1 MKIDQTEVDALAARP
16 SESLN
21 LEVKSWIDPS
31 APEGAAKIVRAA
43 LALRNRNGGYLVV
56 GFKDKTLEPDIGNEP
71 PDVRAAFHLDKIQG
85 LVSRH
90 ASELFEIGVGFG
102 VRDGREYPVIKIPD
116 GVLWPVAAKRDL
128 MDAAKKL
135 IHYGEVYFRTLS
147 ANGTASTAPAR
158 PEDWREIVDICFDNR
173 EKDFGKLLR
182 RYVGGSGATAL
193 MEFFQR
199 EGVAS
204 ARPFRQRAIEL
215 LGEGEQRFRRAL
227 SERQLTPEDRAIAE
241 GASFSASLVV
251 DPPREGALSNR
262 VFLTTIGSSNPQYT
276 GWPAWLDS
284 SQFSNPESRPKVR
297 DNGWEALIVSPG
309 GWSKHVDF
317 MRFDPKG
324 EFYHWRNLQDDVS
337 DKVEPGT
344 VLDPII
350 VIIRVAEH
358 IAAGLAIVKALGWK
372 PEDTRVGFAFRWT
385 RLRGRELSPWVNP
398 GVLISPTD
406 VAADDEAT
414 SFVELP
420 LETSPTAIA
429 PAVEQAVRGLFVF
442 FGGYQMP
449 TNAIEHWVGR
459 LIERRL

>member
-284 SQFSNPESRPKVR
+284 SQFSNPESRP
-297 DNGWEALIVSPG
+297 
-309 GWSKHVDF
+309 
-317 MRFDPKG
+317 
-324 EFYHWRNLQDDVS
+324 
-337 DKVEPGT
+337 
-344 VLDPII
+344 
-350 VIIRVAEH
+350 
-358 IAAGLAIVKALGWK
+358 
-372 PEDTRVGFAFRWT
+372 
-385 RLRGRELSPWVNP
+385 RLRQR
-398 GVLISPTD
+398 
-406 VAADDEAT
+406 
-414 SFVELP
+414 
-420 LETSPTAIA
+420 
-429 PAVEQAVRGLFVF
+429 
-442 FGGYQMP
+442 
-449 TNAIEHWVGR
+449 
-459 LIERRL
+459 